1 MLGVTGVSIKENYT
15 ISIEFNDGEKGL
27 IDLKNELEKDH
38 RAIIQELLNFEIF
51 KTLKIKFDTLCW
63 DNGVDF
69 APEYLYEQMVLQKKV
84 A

>member
-1 MLGVTGVSIKENYT
+1 MLGVTEVLIKENYT

-27 IDLKNELEKDH
+27 IDFKNELEKDH
-38 RAIIQELLNFEIF
+38 RAIIQELLNLEIF
-51 KTLKIKFDTLCW
+51 KTVKIKFDTLCW